1 MKALEKK
8 LDICPKPEK
17 EKFELPPME
26 EKPDQP
32 IEFNEDHTDDILNDY
47 KDIRSA
53 LKNTILRASSIMQK
67 LDEAITRDIKC
78 GETSG
83 LARQAES
90 FAKVAKIVTD
100 STKDLM
106 ENHGKFI
113 DLICD
118 SVPNNTQEESD
129 EEIEETTKSAKSN
142 LKRKKNLFD
151 EE

>member
-8 LDICPKPEK
+8 LDICPNPEK
-17 EKFELPPME
+17 EKKELPPME
-26 EKPDQP
+26 SKPDQP

-67 LDEAITRDIKC
+67 LDEAITRDINC

-113 DLICD
+113 DLICE
-118 SVPNNTQEESD
+118 SVPNVQEESKED
-129 EEIEETTKSAKSN
+129 DEETTSNVKSK

>member
-8 LDICPKPEK
+8 LDICPKEAK
-17 EKFELPPME
+17 PPME
-26 EKPDQP
+26 IRPDKD
-32 IEFNEDHTDDILNDY
+32 IKFNEDHTDDVLNDY
-47 KDIRSA
+47 KDIRTA
-53 LKNTILRASSIMQK
+53 LKNTIFRASSIMQK
-67 LDEAITRDIKC
+67 LDEAITRDINC
-78 GETSG
+78 GDTSG

-118 SVPNNTQEESD
+118 SGINTSVEENENENEVTST
-129 EEIEETTKSAKSN
+129 EVKSN

-151 EE
+151 GE